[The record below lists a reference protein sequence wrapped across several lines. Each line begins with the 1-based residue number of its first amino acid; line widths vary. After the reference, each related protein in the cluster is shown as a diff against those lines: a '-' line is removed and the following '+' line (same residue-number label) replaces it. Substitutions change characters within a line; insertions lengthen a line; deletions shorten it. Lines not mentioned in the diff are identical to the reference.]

1 MSASS
6 NNNNPSAPNATIDSS
21 AAGSSVPFGEEF
33 SPRILSISLNATS
46 TAFAVGL
53 ENGYRVYSVDSL
65 RELHRQ
71 GNWHICYYNITIEYD
86 EGGIGLIELLD
97 RSNIIALVGGG
108 QKPRF
113 APNKVMLWDNKA
125 SKYVAEL
132 EFRSP
137 VLGLRMSTER

>member
-1 MSASS
+1 MGTEFTLWIHFGNYTVKVSITSITS
-6 NNNNPSAPNATIDSS
+6 NI
-21 AAGSSVPFGEEF
+21 
-33 SPRILSISLNATS
+33 I
-46 TAFAVGL
+46 
-53 ENGYRVYSVDSL
+53 
-65 RELHRQ
+65 
-71 GNWHICYYNITIEYD
+71 IEYD

-132 EFRSP
+132 EFRSS
-137 VLGLRMSTER
+137 VLGLRMSTDR

>member
-1 MSASS
+1 MD
-6 NNNNPSAPNATIDSS
+6 P
-21 AAGSSVPFGEEF
+21 
-33 SPRILSISLNATS
+33 
-46 TAFAVGL
+46 
-53 ENGYRVYSVDSL
+53 L

-71 GNWHICYYNITIEYD
+71 GNASLSITSNIIIEYD

-132 EFRSP
+132 EFRSS
-137 VLGLRMSTER
+137 VLGLRMSTDR